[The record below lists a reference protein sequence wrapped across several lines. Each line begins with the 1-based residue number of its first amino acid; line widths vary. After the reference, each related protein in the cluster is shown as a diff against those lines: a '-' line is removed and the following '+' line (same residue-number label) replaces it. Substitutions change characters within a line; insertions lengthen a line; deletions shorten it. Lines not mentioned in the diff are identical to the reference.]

1 LEEKTAGVIGGGA
14 DAEQGRDAA
23 GEECG
28 AKMDGGNL
36 RVRTGKN

>member
-1 LEEKTAGVIGGGA
+1 LEEKITGVIGGGA

-28 AKMDGGNL
+28 AKVG
-36 RVRTGKN
+36 